1 MTGIAWLDS
10 VLRLSKNITR
20 CLASAVRLKLLN
32 LRHPFLMV
40 TIACTLVGS
49 TQAQRADLELQSA
62 SDSL

>member
-10 VLRLSKNITR
+10 MLRLLKNITR
-20 CLASAVRLKLLN
+20 CLDSAVRLKLLN
-32 LRHPFLMV
+32 LWHPFFMV

-49 TQAQRADLELQSA
+49 TQGQRADLELQSV